1 MWTVRKVRFGT
12 VRETLQAGVASGK
25 WPVRNAAWRQR
36 KRLERWRCGAGR
48 SGEVEGEA
56 DE

>member
-12 VRETLQAGVASGK
+12 VRETLQAGVA
-25 WPVRNAAWRQR
+25 
-36 KRLERWRCGAGR
+36 AGR
-48 SGEVEGEA
+48 SGEVEEEA